1 MNPVKLKSLLRIT
14 LSMFFIS
21 IFSIGGCDIDFGGTG
36 DNGGSGNG
44 SIVGDIIIE
53 GEILNFAEFGEITVT
68 ATENNFRL
76 DRNTT
81 DELGNFKLQFRTSS
95 EEVTL
100 EFEADSFD
108 AERPNIRVV
117 GNSTTILDITLQQNP
132 TLISIDR
139 WQVFQDTLSLFNETT
154 LDFVESIVEFNI
166 EGNGGNCI
174 FATGTSTINYQVK
187 SINITDCREGIRT
200 QTGASIILQA
210 DESIVISSSQ
220 DAIITLDDSSV
231 EIGQTTNPIN
241 NTVTITSEN
250 QFGINAA
257 GNSVVTIN
265 PENECSISGGNE
277 AVNDFAGGTVSTS
290 TCTLSL

>member
-265 PENECSISGGNE
+265 PDNECSISGGNE

>member
-1 MNPVKLKSLLRIT
+1 MNSVKLKYILRIT

-36 DNGGSGNG
+36 DNGGSGSG

-53 GEILNFAEFGEITVT
+53 GQILNFAEFGEITVT
-68 ATENNFRL
+68 ATQNNFRL

-139 WQVFQDTLSLFNETT
+139 WQVFQDTISLLNDTV

-166 EGNGGNCI
+166 EANGGNCM
-174 FATGTSTINYQVK
+174 FAGGTSSITYQVK
-187 SINITDCREGIRT
+187 SINIIDCREGIRA
-200 QTGASIILQA
+200 QSEASITLQA
-210 DESIVISSSQ
+210 DESIVISSTQ

>member
-1 MNPVKLKSLLRIT
+1 MKPVNKKYLLKMAFSI
-14 LSMFFIS
+14 FFIS
-21 IFSIGGCDIDFGGTG
+21 FLTVGGCDVEFGGTG
-36 DNGGSGNG
+36 TSSGNG
-44 SIVGDIIIE
+44 SITGDIIIE
-53 GEILNFAEFGEITVT
+53 GEILNFSELGEITVT

-76 DRNTT
+76 DRTTT
-81 DELGNFKLQFRTSS
+81 DELGNFKLQFRSSS

-100 EFEADSFD
+100 EFEADSFN

-132 TLISIDR
+132 TLITIER
-139 WQVFQDTLSLFNETT
+139 WQVFQNTLSLSGDTNLEFI
-154 LDFVESIVEFNI
+154 ESIVEFNI

-174 FATGTSTINYQVK
+174 FASGTSFINYQVK
-187 SINITDCREGIRT
+187 SINITDCREGIRM
-200 QTGASIILQA
+200 QTEASIILQA
-210 DESIVISSSQ
+210 DESIIISSNQ

-241 NTVTITSEN
+241 NTVAITSAN

-265 PENECSISGGNE
+265 PENECSISGGGG
-277 AVNDFAGGTVSTS
+277 AVNEFASGTVGTS
-290 TCTLSL
+290 NCTLSL